1 MRTDRHSLLLVIGRV
16 DRVTGS
22 AQVATTATRL
32 LHLVMM
38 ILIVYQLFRWPWPFP
53 SLIISPLSHRPP
65 VLLSQSTAALL
76 GFRPADGLVAL
87 GSVFFRVMMPANMV
101 AAAVVVVVAV
111 AGPVEF
117 ATGFFT
123 LRLFFF
129 SVGDVII
136 FFFFFVFLAGQ
147 TRPRF
152 RQI

>member
-1 MRTDRHSLLLVIGRV
+1 MIGRV

-22 AQVATTATRL
+22 AQVATTARL
-32 LHLVMM
+32 LLVLM
-38 ILIVYQLFRWPWPFP
+38 ILIVYQLFRWPWSFP
-53 SLIISPLSHRPP
+53 SLIIPSLSHRPP
-65 VLLSQSTAALL
+65 VLLSQSSAALL

-87 GSVFFRVMMPANMV
+87 GSVFFRVMMPANV
-101 AAAVVVVVAV
+101 VLAVVVVMA

-136 FFFFFVFLAGQ
+136 FFFFVFLAGQ
-147 TRPRF
+147 TRSRF

>member
-1 MRTDRHSLLLVIGRV
+1 
-16 DRVTGS
+16 
-22 AQVATTATRL
+22 
-32 LHLVMM
+32 M

-53 SLIISPLSHRPP
+53 SLIIPSLSHRPP
-65 VLLSQSTAALL
+65 VLLSQSSAALL

-101 AAAVVVVVAV
+101 AAVVVVVVAV

>member
-53 SLIISPLSHRPP
+53 SLIIPSLSHRPP
-65 VLLSQSTAALL
+65 VLLSQSSAALL

-87 GSVFFRVMMPANMV
+87 GSVFFRVMMPANV
-101 AAAVVVVVAV
+101 AVAVVVVA

-123 LRLFFF
+123 LRLFF
-129 SVGDVII
+129 SVGDVIFFF

-147 TRPRF
+147 TRSRF